1 MNIEKIQNGYLFQ
14 GEEYIFTAPAE
25 ILNESQADVFTNKGI
40 ILFDT
45 NITVNGKSFETIEK
59 LIEAIK

>member
-1 MNIEKIQNGYLFQ
+1 MNVTKTQNGYLFQ
-14 GEEYIFTAPAE
+14 GEEYIFTSPAE
-25 ILNESQADVFTNKGI
+25 ILNETQADVFTNKGI

-45 NITVNGKSFETIEK
+45 TITVGGKSFDTIEE

>member
-1 MNIEKIQNGYLFQ
+1 MNINKTKNGYLFQ
-14 GEEYIFTAPAE
+14 DEEFILTIEPQ
-25 ILNESQADVFTNKGI
+25 ILNETQADVFTNKGI

-45 NITVNGKSFETIEK
+45 TITIDGKSFDTIEK